1 MNDEAGGQAMDNQK
15 KHTHRYGRAILIG
28 LGLGCVLGLALA
40 AFDFYSRWQLAE
52 RGRTILI
59 EENIGRPSPSTAAK
73 GEQTDGFGSYVML
86 KDGAGNE
93 TLKNYSQSFS
103 NGNITVNWQRGAKP
117 LTFEEIKGYL
127 EKIDPTIENNQ
138 VLIEAGEDD
147 AGGMIMPSCLR
158 GTTSTSCQLHIYE
171 AGVIEKPTALA
182 GEKLYWVFRP
192 GSSWGGDVSFIN
204 MLALW
209 DDVAHRFVV
218 IQPDG
223 LRPDA
228 VDTRFVS
235 GIIEYQFP
243 ELTLERE
250 FTIPGFDGIPVV
262 FSKSRHLPDDL
273 GKIRGAEKNHGGILG
288 IAGHTIVP
296 YEEYKESDHVFSDA
310 RMSVYFT
317 ADAYHVILPDGSV
330 QLYELKPE
338 FLKSDIPD
346 GAAKDFYPTSYVAD
360 IVWTD
365 GRTDAPETRYV
376 FGGRIGTNGLCSV
389 GVIPCTNIVS
399 KEPWFKVANLVPVG
413 KTKQGESVYALKDA
427 ETNAHYRSLFEFG
440 YASSKLSEPG
450 SDPLKVSES
459 LSAMSEAEKY
469 TDFLAQH
476 PMFFWKDFV
485 GNWRVY
491 QKSMYQSM
499 AECGK
504 PVIYL
509 YPTKET
515 TVRVRVEPTGG
526 FTKVEPEYPDGGWVV
541 RAKPNGELTNITDGK
556 KYPYLFWEGIGYD
569 YARPREGFVLTRE
582 QVPSE
587 MRGLLAQLG
596 LSEKEARDFMEFWKE
611 KLMVKPYVFVTFLPE
626 KQFDAMAPLTVSP
639 RPDTVIR
646 VFMDYEPLDA
656 PAAVAPLRIQTPERN
671 GFTVVEWG
679 GVLHHELKN
688 E

>member
-1 MNDEAGGQAMDNQK
+1 
-15 KHTHRYGRAILIG
+15 
-28 LGLGCVLGLALA
+28 
-40 AFDFYSRWQLAE
+40 
-52 RGRTILI
+52 
-59 EENIGRPSPSTAAK
+59 
-73 GEQTDGFGSYVML
+73 ML
-86 KDGAGNE
+86 KDGASNE

-262 FSKSRHLPDDL
+262 FSKSRHLPEDL

-346 GAAKDFYPTSYVAD
+346 GAAKDFYPTSNVAD

-399 KEPWFKVANLVPVG
+399 KEPWFKVANLVRRENEAG
-413 KTKQGESVYALKDA
+413 ASVYALKDA

-440 YASSKLSEPG
+440 YASSKCP
-450 SDPLKVSES
+450 S
-459 LSAMSEAEKY
+459 LAVTSQGKRIAICHERGGKY
-469 TDFLAQH
+469 PAFSRNTRCFLEGLCRQLARH
-476 PMFFWKDFV
+476 KNP
-485 GNWRVY
+485 
-491 QKSMYQSM
+491 YQSM

-509 YPTKET
+509 YPTKT
-515 TVRVRVEPTGG
+515 TVRVRVSQPAALRKSGRYGWRLGG
-526 FTKVEPEYPDGGWVV
+526 QSETEW
-541 RAKPNGELTNITDGK
+541 RTH
-556 KYPYLFWEGIGYD
+556 KYHRWQEIPVSLLEGIGYD
-569 YARPREGFVLTRE
+569 YARPREGLFN
-582 QVPSE
+582 
-587 MRGLLAQLG
+587 
-596 LSEKEARDFMEFWKE
+596 AR
-611 KLMVKPYVFVTFLPE
+611 TG
-626 KQFDAMAPLTVSP
+626 T
-639 RPDTVIR
+639 I
-646 VFMDYEPLDA
+646 
-656 PAAVAPLRIQTPERN
+656 
-671 GFTVVEWG
+671 
-679 GVLHHELKN
+679 
-688 E
+688 